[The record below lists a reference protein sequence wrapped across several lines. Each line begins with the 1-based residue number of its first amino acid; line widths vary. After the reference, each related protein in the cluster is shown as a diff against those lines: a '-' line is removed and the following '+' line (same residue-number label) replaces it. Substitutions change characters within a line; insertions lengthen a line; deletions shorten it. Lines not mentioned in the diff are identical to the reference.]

1 MRYRQELLTKGAQA
15 QIAQDDPFLIATGS
29 SMVGSIDLDG
39 LYDPG
44 LLLAGVSEVER
55 LTLLELPYYT

>member
-1 MRYRQELLTKGAQA
+1 
-15 QIAQDDPFLIATGS
+15 
-29 SMVGSIDLDG
+29 MVGSIDLDG